1 MATDTPR
8 FEAGRA
14 DEPYAVRPPSAG
26 AEVDGQSE
34 GSIAGLLQEIVGN
47 VQGIIRSEVRLAK
60 AEVTEDATAMGKAA
74 GMLVAGAVFGIYA
87 LGILLLFVIYALNG
101 PLSDWLAALIVG
113 LVVAA
118 VAGILVKIGLN
129 RIKSVNPAPDKTIDS
144 VKEDIQWVKQ
154 QTR

>member
-1 MATDTPR
+1 MATDSPR
-8 FEAGRA
+8 FGAGRA
-14 DEPYAVRPPSAG
+14 DEPYPPT
-26 AEVDGQSE
+26 VDGATAQPE

-60 AEVTEDATAMGKAA
+60 AEAKEDATSMGKAA
-74 GMLVAGAVFGIYA
+74 GMLVAGAVLGIYA
-87 LGILLLFVIYALNG
+87 LGILLLFVIYALEG
-101 PLSDWLAALIVG
+101 PVPDWLAALIVG

-118 VAGILVKIGLN
+118 VAGILVKVGLD
-129 RIKSVNPAPDKTIDS
+129 RVKSVNPAPDKTIDS

>member
-8 FEAGRA
+8 FGAGRA
-14 DEPYAVRPPSAG
+14 DEPFPPSSAG
-26 AEVDGQSE
+26 ATPPPDA
-34 GSIAGLLQEIVGN
+34 SIAGLLQEIVGN

-60 AEVTEDATAMGKAA
+60 AEVKEDATSMGKAA
-74 GMLVAGAVFGIYA
+74 GMLAAGAVLGIYA
-87 LGILLLFVIYALNG
+87 LGILLLFLIYALEG
-101 PLSDWLAALIVG
+101 PIPDWAAALIVG

-118 VAGILVKIGLN
+118 VAGILVYVGLN
-129 RIKSVNPAPDKTIDS
+129 RVKSVNPAPDKTIDS

>member
-8 FEAGRA
+8 FGAGRA
-14 DEPYAVRPPSAG
+14 DEPFQSSG
-26 AEVDGQSE
+26 ADQHTD

-47 VQGIIRSEVRLAK
+47 IQGIIRSEVRLAK
-60 AEVTEDATAMGKAA
+60 AEVTEDATSMGKAA
-74 GMLVAGAVFGIYA
+74 GMLVAGAVLGIYA
-87 LGILLLFVIYALNG
+87 LGILLLCVIYALNG
-101 PLSDWLAALIVG
+101 PLPDWAAALIVG
-113 LVVAA
+113 VVVAA
-118 VAGILVKIGLN
+118 AAGILAKIGMN

>member
-1 MATDTPR
+1 MTDTPR
-8 FEAGRA
+8 FGAARS
-14 DEPYAVRPPSAG
+14 DDPYPSDG
-26 AEVDGQSE
+26 AASASDGSV
-34 GSIAGLLQEIVGN
+34 AGLLQNIVGN
-47 VQGIIRSEVRLAK
+47 IQGIIRSEVRLAK

-74 GMLVAGAVFGIYA
+74 GVLAVGAVLGIYA
-87 LGILLLFVIYALNG
+87 LGILLLFAVYALEG
-101 PLSDWLAALIVG
+101 PLPDWLAALIVG

-118 VAGILVKIGLN
+118 VAGILVKIGLQ

>member
-8 FEAGRA
+8 FGAGRA
-14 DEPYAVRPPSAG
+14 DDTYPPTNSG
-26 AEVDGQSE
+26 STTQPE

-60 AEVTEDATAMGKAA
+60 AEVKEDATSMGKAA
-74 GMLVAGAVFGIYA
+74 GMLAAGAVLGIYA
-87 LGILLLFVIYALNG
+87 LGILLLFLIYALEG
-101 PLSDWLAALIVG
+101 PVPDWAAALIVG

-118 VAGILVKIGLN
+118 VAGILVYVGLN
-129 RIKSVNPAPDKTIDS
+129 RVKSVNPAPDKTIDS
-144 VKEDIQWVKQ
+144 FKEDIQWVKQ

>member
-1 MATDTPR
+1 MATDAPR
-8 FEAGRA
+8 FGAGRP
-14 DEPYAVRPPSAG
+14 DEPYATRPAPA
-26 AEVDGQSE
+26 ADGEQPE
-34 GSIAGLLQEIVGN
+34 GSIAGLLQDIVGN
-47 VQGIIRSEVRLAK
+47 IQGIIRSEVRLAK
-60 AEVTEDATAMGKAA
+60 AEVTEDATSMGKAA
-74 GMLVAGAVFGIYA
+74 GMLVAGAVLGIYA

-101 PLSDWLAALIVG
+101 PLPDWAAALIVG

-118 VAGILVKIGLN
+118 AAGILVKVGLE

>member
-8 FEAGRA
+8 FGAEGA
-14 DEPYAVRPPSAG
+14 DETYAVRPPAG
-26 AEVDGQSE
+26 AAQQTE

-60 AEVTEDATAMGKAA
+60 AEVREDATSMGKAA
-74 GMLVAGAVFGIYA
+74 GMLAAGAVLGIYA
-87 LGILLLFVIYALNG
+87 LGILLLCIVYALNG
-101 PLSDWLAALIVG
+101 PLPDWAAALIVG

-118 VAGILVKIGLN
+118 IAGILVMVGIN
-129 RIKSVNPAPDKTIDS
+129 RVKSVNPAPDKTMDS